1 MNYTQFFEKLDYKII
16 ALMIAAIA
24 FVIGVILYKIF
35 IPYLRKVKLGQKILE
50 IGPSWHKA
58 KEGTPNL
65 GGVIFITAMLAAFF
79 VGLAF
84 YGPKTESEWTYGSF
98 AASKPTWT
106 LLIFAFSQALI
117 GFIDDYVKLFKKRNK
132 GLSATQKFILQFGTA
147 GLYLFVNAYFF
158 GADTAIGTPWGEWDF
173 GIFYYVIMLLAIV
186 YIINCANLTDGIDG
200 LAGSV
205 ALIINVMLLF
215 FSLNAINLD
224 GSSSEYGGMFV
235 ATSAL
240 CGAVLAF
247 LVFNFHPAKIFMG
260 DTGSLFLGG
269 FIVGAVMHTDMEFV
283 LIPIGC
289 IWIIEGLSVV
299 LQVLS
304 FKLTGKRI
312 FKMSPI
318 HHHFEKCGWSE
329 VKIVAVFSA
338 VTVVFSA
345 LSYYILYNNL
355 I

>member
-1 MNYTQFFEKLDYKII
+1 MNIYGIC
-16 ALMIAAIA
+16 AVSAAVSFIL
-24 FVIGVILYKIF
+24 GVILYKIF
-35 IPYLRKVKLGQKILE
+35 IPLLRKVKLGQKILE

-65 GGVIFITAMLAAFF
+65 GGVIFIAAMIVALSVGLVLYGDAIVLGSNDGLTAMLIF
-79 VGLAF
+79 VL
-84 YGPKTESEWTYGSF
+84 F
-98 AASKPTWT
+98 A
-106 LLIFAFSQALI
+106 LSQGVI

-132 GLSATQKFILQFGTA
+132 GLSATQKLVLQFLSTA
-147 GLYLFVNAYFF
+147 LYLFSNTYFL
-158 GADTAIGTPWGEWDF
+158 GYDTRIGTPWGEWEL
-173 GIFYYVIMLLAIV
+173 GILYYVVMLLAIV

-200 LAGSV
+200 LAGST
-205 ALIINVMLLF
+205 AFIICVMFLMLAV
-215 FSLNAINLD
+215 NAGNILGVD
-224 GSSSEYGGMFV
+224 EYGTLAV
-235 ATSAL
+235 AVASL

-269 FIVGAVMHTDMEFV
+269 FIVGAVMFTDTEFV
-283 LIPIGC
+283 LLPIGC

-345 LSYYILYNNL
+345 LSYYILYTN
-355 I
+355 II

>member
-1 MNYTQFFEKLDYKII
+1 MNIYWIC
-16 ALMIAAIA
+16 AVSAAVS
-24 FVIGVILYKIF
+24 FVLGVILYKIF
-35 IPYLRKVKLGQKILE
+35 IPLLRKVKLGQKILE

-65 GGVIFITAMLAAFF
+65 GGVIFILAMLVALPVGLVLYGKTVTDGTVGGFTAMLIF
-79 VGLAF
+79 VL
-84 YGPKTESEWTYGSF
+84 F
-98 AASKPTWT
+98 A
-106 LLIFAFSQALI
+106 LSQGII

-132 GLSATQKFILQFGTA
+132 GLSATQKLILQFLSTA
-147 GLYLFVNAYFF
+147 IYLFANAYFL
-158 GADTAIGTPWGEWDF
+158 GYDTRIGTPWGEWEL
-173 GIFYYVIMLLAIV
+173 GIFYYVVMLLAIV

-200 LAGSV
+200 LAGST
-205 ALIINVMLLF
+205 AFIICVMFLLF
-215 FSLNAINLD
+215 AINAENMFGTND
-224 GSSSEYGGMFV
+224 NSSLAV
-235 ATSAL
+235 AVASL

-269 FIVGAVMHTDMEFV
+269 FIVGAVMFTDMEFV
-283 LIPIGC
+283 LLPIGC

-299 LQVLS
+299 LQVAS

-338 VTVVFSA
+338 VTVVFSV
-345 LSYYILYNNL
+345 LSYYLLYNN
-355 I
+355 II